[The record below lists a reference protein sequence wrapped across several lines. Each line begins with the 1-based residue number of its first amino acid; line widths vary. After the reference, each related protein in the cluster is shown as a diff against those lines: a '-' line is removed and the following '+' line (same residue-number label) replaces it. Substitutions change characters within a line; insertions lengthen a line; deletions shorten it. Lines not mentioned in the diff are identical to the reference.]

1 MSRSWWTLRTNRR
14 RGIRVVCVRLGVAPL
29 VGHHLM
35 MNTRCRFWVWS
46 AGRLFASATVAFL
59 FFSFGCMSIIF
70 FLHFS
75 LIFFTFHR
83 IVCSSWKP
91 QRFPHFGSFVFNKTE
106 KEEDILIYSLSL
118 LPSLGSVVIRSNT
131 RSKLF
136 QFYWFFQVCVD
147 HIWFHGLI
155 FDFKEE
161 DSDN

>member
-1 MSRSWWTLRTNRR
+1 MDDLTAVFQIGVDSMQGEQKLVDVTNQSASRNSCRVCPPRCRTTCWPPLDDEHPLP
-14 RGIRVVCVRLGVAPL
+14 VLSL
-29 VGHHLM
+29 VGRSLVCLGD
-35 MNTRCRFWVWS
+35 RGFP
-46 AGRLFASATVAFL
+46 

-136 QFYWFFQVCVD
+136 QFY
-147 HIWFHGLI
+147 
-155 FDFKEE
+155 
-161 DSDN
+161 